1 MPIDTRHGGSVPKPP
16 MSPEQQAHFR
26 VLKALEDR
34 PDLRQREL
42 AAAVGLSLG
51 RTNFVLRGLME
62 KGMVKIGKF
71 VRSDEKLV
79 KTAYLLTPE
88 GIRERTRLTRGYV
101 ERRQAEYEALKAEL
115 KRLRADLAAEPHMA
129 RQDEAR

>member
-1 MPIDTRHGGSVPKPP
+1 

-26 VLKALEDR
+26 VLKALEDH
-34 PDLRQREL
+34 PELRQREL

-71 VRSDEKLV
+71 MRSDEKMM
-79 KTAYLLTPE
+79 KSAYLLTPK
-88 GIRERTRLTRGYV
+88 GIRERTRLTRGYI

-115 KRLRADLAAEPHMA
+115 AQLRADMVNTAK
-129 RQDEAR
+129 